1 MLRPP
6 GPRRATGET
15 DPSCDAIDGG
25 AAMRRFVILAGAASA
40 GALAWTRVKGRRP
53 AIPKPVTGVSHN
65 GMAYARWGTGPRRLL
80 VIPGGPG
87 NTTPKGMFLSRHLRV
102 VRPLVE
108 DGWTAWV
115 VTRKQHMPQGYS
127 IADMADDYARLIADE
142 LGGKVEAAIGVSTG
156 GMIGLHLAARHPHR
170 LGRIVIAVAGY
181 MAHGEGDLRF
191 AQLLHDG
198 RTAEAIASMFGD
210 AFPDVRVPG
219 APRVAGALLGPLVL
233 RGAHVSFLDDV
244 LIEAEAERAFD
255 ARAILPGITIPVLLA
270 CGGEDQI
277 FRREVVE
284 ETARLIPD
292 CSLVIYEGRDH
303 VGGVSDERLPTDV
316 FEFIVSRSPT
326 GPEARGTEPLPAT
339 A

>member
-1 MLRPP
+1 
-6 GPRRATGET
+6 
-15 DPSCDAIDGG
+15 
-25 AAMRRFVILAGAASA
+25 
-40 GALAWTRVKGRRP
+40 
-53 AIPKPVTGVSHN
+53 
-65 GMAYARWGTGPRRLL
+65 
-80 VIPGGPG
+80 
-87 NTTPKGMFLSRHLRV
+87 MFLSRHLRV

-115 VTRKQHMPQGYS
+115 VTRRQHIPQGYS
-127 IADMADDYARLIADE
+127 IADMADDYAQLIADD
-142 LGGKVEAAIGVSTG
+142 LGGRVRAAVGISTG
-156 GMIGLHLAARHPHR
+156 GMIGIQLAARHPHH
-170 LGRIVIAVAGY
+170 LGRIAVVAAGY
-181 MAHGEGDLRF
+181 VADGPRCEGDLRF

-233 RGAHVSFLDDV
+233 RGAHASFLDDV

-292 CSLVIYEGRDH
+292 CTLVIYEGRDH

-316 FEFIVSRSPT
+316 FEFIVSRSPS